1 MGMSTISVL
10 KYLWPQISFVAKY
23 LIQAPIR
30 KELGNQR
37 RANNGEGNEQIAE
50 IVRIFPQFRVSTTA
64 QPPID
69 PVCDCTRPNFTWGE
83 LAIMGLS
90 AICVLKKILPQISW
104 VVRGIFH
111 AAVRRELVIERQSR
125 VNNAELDEQ
134 RN

>member
-30 KELGNQR
+30 KELVNQR

-69 PVCDCTRPNFTWGE
+69 PVCDCTRPNFT
-83 LAIMGLS
+83 
-90 AICVLKKILPQISW
+90 
-104 VVRGIFH
+104 
-111 AAVRRELVIERQSR
+111 
-125 VNNAELDEQ
+125 
-134 RN
+134 